1 MGEAAGKVFRS
12 AQHVRQARRDDGQR
26 PVPHEIG
33 LRLHLARDIALGGT
47 ARVVPRIAR
56 VDRLRLHGQVA
67 LAQRLR
73 MIVPQRAISVDGGRH
88 HVAPHPA
95 RERAHGDGRVQ
106 RVVAHL
112 VVHDVERAEA
122 GERVAHRGLVAAVDA
137 HARDPVAERVGR
149 IAARRDGDAMAGA
162 QQALHEQL
170 ADITG
175 TTDHQDILGHE
186 VFLSLWARL
195 VALFW

>member
-1 MGEAAGKVFRS
+1 MREAAGKIFRP
-12 AQHVRQARRDDGQR
+12 AQHVRQARRDEGQR
-26 PVPHEIG
+26 AVAHEIG
-33 LRLHLARDIALGGT
+33 LRLHLARHIALGRA
-47 ARVVPRIAR
+47 ARVMPGIAG
-56 VDRLRLHGQVA
+56 VDPLRLDGQVA

-73 MIVPQRAISVDGGRH
+73 MVVAEGAISVDRGRH
-88 HVAPHPA
+88 HVAPHLA
-95 RERAHGDGRVQ
+95 RERAHGDGRIE

-112 VVHDVERAEA
+112 VVDDVERAEM